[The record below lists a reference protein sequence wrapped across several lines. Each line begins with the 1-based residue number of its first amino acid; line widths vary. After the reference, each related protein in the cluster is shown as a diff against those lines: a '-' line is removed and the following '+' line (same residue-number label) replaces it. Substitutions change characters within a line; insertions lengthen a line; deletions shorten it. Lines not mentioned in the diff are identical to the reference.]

1 MQQSTTTPGM
11 SDPHKRELSTNWV
24 AVFTLVAACNGA
36 RRPPR
41 TTPSRLGDQAWDSA
55 KTSYETPIR
64 SACKACTYWQ
74 ALTKSMGLKG
84 QKSVLHIHP
93 LPQATIYTGAV
104 CSVSTAFT
112 RQIHSV
118 IQ

>member
-1 MQQSTTTPGM
+1 MQPSTTTPGM
-11 SDPHKRELSTNWV
+11 SDRHKRELSTNWV
-24 AVFTLVAACNGA
+24 AVFTLVAGCNGA
-36 RRPPR
+36 RLPLR
-41 TTPSRLGDQAWDSA
+41 TTQSRLGDQAWASA
-55 KTSYETPIR
+55 KTSHETHIR
-64 SACKACTYWQ
+64 SDCKACTYWQ

-84 QKSVLHIHP
+84 RKSVLHIHP
-93 LPQATIYTGAV
+93 LPQATIYIGAV